1 MGIQA
6 GAALSCVEEKSS
18 ARVSGMRRESGEGG
32 DIRTGTE
39 PIRGGSFRVSRA
51 GLNDRVWVRMSP
63 SSPDFLP
70 MLKTLMWHVCISLPC
85 ILVDV
90 HPYVPLSGL
99 ISKVFFLDFWWA
111 TKTFRRNSFICRIVC
126 MQSPIQPLRLLVPSN
141 YPNCSPVLLDDFHVE
156 SDGGSFSS
164 KYRTWENIQTA
175 TSLSSFLLRGEHSRE
190 VLVVEEFDLVAE
202 TKVCHKDSHSGL
214 RNSQP
219 HRSCWC
225 TLPTSSELLR
235 SGSKR
240 LARFQARRRRSK
252 STPPV

>member
-99 ISKVFFLDFWWA
+99 ISKVFFLDLCELMLLFCLLVCFQELAMARVKLGSKTDAFQRQGQTCWWA

-156 SDGGSFSS
+156 VS
-164 KYRTWENIQTA
+164 KEYEDLSAKAKSRFIISLRRLSQPMSLEDIARTWDNC
-175 TSLSSFLLRGEHSRE
+175 S
-190 VLVVEEFDLVAE
+190 
-202 TKVCHKDSHSGL
+202 
-214 RNSQP
+214 
-219 HRSCWC
+219 
-225 TLPTSSELLR
+225 
-235 SGSKR
+235 
-240 LARFQARRRRSK
+240 
-252 STPPV
+252 

>member
-99 ISKVFFLDFWWA
+99 ISKVFFLDLY
-111 TKTFRRNSFICRIVC
+111 
-126 MQSPIQPLRLLVPSN
+126 Q
-141 YPNCSPVLLDDFHVE
+141 

-235 SGSKR
+235 
-240 LARFQARRRRSK
+240 RSA
-252 STPPV
+252 STPITRSWATSSGGRLEGKETKVEIHSSGVTLSTFEAVLLEHNCVDNEVSDRCVYRDSK